1 MRIVNAKT
9 FQMDVIGVRCRMF
22 TITWTNEIT
31 KHITENTQTLEEHL
45 KRNAIF
51 GMPSTINTMAEEDK
65 KRACR
70 KRQTQRQI
78 KTCFTCMIT
87 ERERKINEV

>member
-1 MRIVNAKT
+1 MDAKGAWCLMFMITQMNADT
-9 FQMDVIGVRCRMF
+9 R
-22 TITWTNEIT
+22 
-31 KHITENTQTLEEHL
+31 HIIENTQTLAEHL

-51 GMPSTINTMAEEDK
+51 GMPSIINTMAEEDK

-87 ERERKINEV
+87 ERERKNNEVQK

>member
-1 MRIVNAKT
+1 
-9 FQMDVIGVRCRMF
+9 MDVIGVRCRMF
-22 TITWTNEIT
+22 TITWTNAIT
-31 KHITENTQTLEEHL
+31 KHITENTQISAEHL

>member
-1 MRIVNAKT
+1 MSIDILKP
-9 FQMDVIGVRCRMF
+9 FQTDVTVALPVLHTTVR
-22 TITWTNEIT
+22 TSAGAG
-31 KHITENTQTLEEHL
+31 HITENTQILAEHL

>member
-1 MRIVNAKT
+1 
-9 FQMDVIGVRCRMF
+9 MDVIGVRCRMF
-22 TITWTNEIT
+22 TITWTNAIT
-31 KHITENTQTLEEHL
+31 KHITENTQTLAEHL

-51 GMPSTINTMAEEDK
+51 GMPSIINTMAEEDK

-78 KTCFTCMIT
+78 KTYLTCMIT